1 MRMPSSSLHQS
12 CDSLA
17 HSVFC
22 RTRFFQPMR
31 FFPSFL
37 SPLLSQGFVVGGGGV
52 PFFST
57 GVFQCDRC
65 PFISFCV
72 GPGRM
77 GGLCC
82 CASHGGINYFYLG
95 AGANSGSPWILQA
108 PNLHFNDVVILLTL
122 YIKNFCFDSHQW
134 SHKGHKAS
142 LLRTKSH
149 PMRQEEGKSLTII
162 IIDFKVLH
170 G

>member
-1 MRMPSSSLHQS
+1 MQALLSPAPRSRVLARLASLVQIGE
-12 CDSLA
+12 LA
-17 HSVFC
+17 RGLWDGMQVQ
-22 RTRFFQPMR
+22 RKVTPQQPMR
-31 FFPSFL
+31 FFLSFL
-37 SPLLSQGFVVGGGGV
+37 SSLLSQGFVVGGGGV

-65 PFISFCV
+65 PFISFCL

-108 PNLHFNDVVILLTL
+108 PNLHFNDAVILLTL
-122 YIKNFCFDSHQW
+122 YIKNVCFDSHQ
-134 SHKGHKAS
+134 
-142 LLRTKSH
+142 
-149 PMRQEEGKSLTII
+149 
-162 IIDFKVLH
+162 
-170 G
+170 